1 MLEKEVER
9 KLIKGV
15 HLIGGRAYKFVSPGN
30 DGVPDRIVVL
40 PGGRIIFVELKTE
53 TGKLASRQKIQM
65 KSLTRLGCEVW
76 TLWGE
81 EDVKKFLAYLQEG
94 GDPDGVQAAR
104 LSEAGCLFYP

>member
-1 MLEKEVER
+1 MLEKEIER

-15 HLIGGRAYKFVSPGN
+15 HQIGGRAYKFVSPGN

-53 TGKLASRQKIQM
+53 EGRLASRQKIQI
-65 KSLTRLGCEVW
+65 KTLTRLGCEVW
-76 TLWGE
+76 TLWGAG
-81 EDVKKFLAYLQEG
+81 DVEMFLKRLEG
-94 GDPDGVQAAR
+94 GEPDGVQAAR